1 MVALIILTIIA
12 LFVALFLKYSP
23 QFGAPSEG
31 ERLVR
36 VVRSPQWKG
45 KKFENAPVA
54 LMHISFTETLGLL
67 REMITGGKDRKPK
80 KTLPSSQQTFDK
92 ASGAYLTW
100 FGHST
105 FLYEIDGKKIL
116 FDPMLGKYASPVPF
130 MVARYPYTLPASADA
145 LPPLDAV
152 IISHDHYDHLD
163 YGTIQ
168 ILKDKVG
175 RFIMPLGV
183 GAHLARWGVPSEKI
197 IELDW
202 HEGIDMNGITV
213 TSLPSQHFSG
223 RSLSDR
229 QKTLWSAWRIKSP
242 TAHVFFGGDSGYFSG
257 FKTIGEQYGPFDL
270 TLIDSGQYDPRWGV
284 VHMNPE
290 QSVVA
295 HKELK
300 GKVFMPIHWSA
311 FTLALHAWTDPAE
324 RAVVAAA
331 KEGIDMVTPMIGERF
346 EVLHERPQKTWWRDH
361 V

>member
-1 MVALIILTIIA
+1 MTVIILLVVISALI
-12 LFVALFLKYSP
+12 VLFLKFSP
-23 QFGAPSEG
+23 QFGAPAKG
-31 ERLVR
+31 ERFAR
-36 VVRSPQWKG
+36 ITRSAQWEG
-45 KKFENAPVA
+45 SKFENSPVA
-54 LMHISFTETLGLL
+54 VMRITFFGTLGILKDMLL
-67 REMITGGKDRKPK
+67 GGKDRKPK
-80 KTLPSSQQTFDK
+80 KTLPSSQQIFDK
-92 ASGAYLTW
+92 ESGAHLTW

-130 MVARYPYTLPASADA
+130 MVARYPYTLPASAAA
-145 LPPLDAV
+145 LPSLDAV

-175 RFIMPLGV
+175 LFIMPLGV
-183 GAHLARWGVPSEKI
+183 GAHLARWGVPEEKI

-202 HEGIDMNGITV
+202 HEGIDLSGITI

-242 TAHVFFGGDSGYFSG
+242 TAHVFFGGDSGYFPG
-257 FKTIGEQYGPFDL
+257 FKTIGDKYGPFDL

-300 GKVFMPIHWSA
+300 GNVFMPIHWSA
-311 FTLALHAWTDPAE
+311 FTLALHPWTDPAE
-324 RAVVAAA
+324 RAVIAAA

-346 EVLHERPQKTWWRDH
+346 EVTKERPRRMWWRDH